1 MKMEGPIN
9 FLCHSQLPLAYGH
22 EEMHP
27 FQKINCP
34 FMSSILLKALSKSAY
49 RKMHSNIAIL
59 KEPTSF
65 FPWNSFQQTPFLHMV
80 KDEQGFQ
87 GTPYR
92 QYEYTIYLITFAINY
107 VY

>member
-1 MKMEGPIN
+1 MKMEGPIK
-9 FLCHSQLPLAYGH
+9 FLYYPQLLLAYGH
-22 EEMHP
+22 EEKQP

-49 RKMHSNIAIL
+49 RKMHINIDIL

-65 FPWNSFQQTPFLHMV
+65 FPCNSFQQTPFLHMV

-92 QYEYTIYLITFAINY
+92 QYEYTMYIVYLL
-107 VY
+107 